1 MFRERNE
8 KLEQELHAATAE
20 MQALRTALTERGV
33 DPAEAVSAE
42 GLKVVGMKETPI
54 SRYAGP
60 RLPCTPTAFV
70 SPPLLIP
77 ASSSYNLS
85 FAFPQSHC
93 LSAGRGKGTP

>member
-1 MFRERNE
+1 M
-8 KLEQELHAATAE
+8 AE

-42 GLKVVGMKETPI
+42 GLKVVGMKETPL

-60 RLPCTPTAFV
+60 RLPCTPTTSV
-70 SPPLLIP
+70 SPVPFIFIP
-77 ASSSYNLS
+77 ASSFYNLS
-85 FAFPQSHC
+85 FAFQQSHC